1 MIAEGF
7 LGEVR
12 FIRANF
18 SFRRPL
24 EICKGQLIDPVLRG
38 GSVLDI
44 GVYPIRLATMIF
56 GGERPDKIYGQGH
69 LLSIGVDDL
78 AVITLTYSGR

>member
-7 LGEVR
+7 LGEVK

-18 SFRRPL
+18 SFRRPP
-24 EICKGQLIDPVLRG
+24 ERCKGWLIDPVLGG

-44 GVYPIRLATMIF
+44 GVYPISLVTMIF
-56 GGERPDKIYGQGH
+56 GGEHPEKIYAQG
-69 LLSIGVDDL
+69 
-78 AVITLTYSGR
+78 TLRC